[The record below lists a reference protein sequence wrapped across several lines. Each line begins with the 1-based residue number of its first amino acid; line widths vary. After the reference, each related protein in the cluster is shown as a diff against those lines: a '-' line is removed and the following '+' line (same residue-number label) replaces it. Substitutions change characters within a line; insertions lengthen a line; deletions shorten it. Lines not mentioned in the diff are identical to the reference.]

1 MSNATAE
8 TTMTPTQA
16 EAVRDAGLFTL
27 GTARWLMSKLIEGL
41 TPEQWIHQ
49 ACDGVNHA
57 LWNVGHIAASEKF
70 FLQCAGGSTA
80 SVPDSY
86 EGLFGMGSQ
95 PSSSM
100 DAYPSPGEV
109 VEVFNRVR
117 EECIA
122 HMQGLSGEQLL
133 VAVDN
138 ERMQGVAPT
147 VVQLINFM
155 VLHDA
160 THIGQ
165 ILVARKALGLPG
177 VLGS

>member
-1 MSNATAE
+1 MSNATVE

-27 GTARWLMSKLIEGL
+27 GTGRWLMNKVIEGL

-57 LWNVGHIAASEKF
+57 LWNVGHIASSEKS
-70 FLQCAGGSTA
+70 FLESAGGSTT

-86 EGLFGMGSQ
+86 GALFGMGSQ

-100 DAYPSPGEV
+100 DTYPSPAEV
-109 VEVFNRVR
+109 VKVFNNVR
-117 EECIA
+117 EEFVE
-122 HMQGLSGEQLL
+122 HMKGFSGEQLV
-133 VAVDN
+133 VAVSN
-138 ERMQGVAPT
+138 EHFQELAPT

-155 VLHDA
+155 VLHEA

-165 ILVARKALGLPG
+165 ILVARKSLGLPG
-177 VLGS
+177 VL